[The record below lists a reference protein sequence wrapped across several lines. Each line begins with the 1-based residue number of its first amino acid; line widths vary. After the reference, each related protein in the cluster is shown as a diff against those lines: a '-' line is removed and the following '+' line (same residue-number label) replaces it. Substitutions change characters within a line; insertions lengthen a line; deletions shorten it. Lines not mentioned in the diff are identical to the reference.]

1 MTEDLESDHSQD
13 KKRPVVLLLIDGF
26 GIDIFGEV
34 NAISKAKPKFFSSL
48 IKDYPIALLKNDSR
62 DIRKRYWSLGTGEKL
77 ENFPNSHTCLS
88 QILAENNLSQ
98 LKISSAYN
106 YNLVNLLFN
115 NYKDE
120 PFIKEERIMNG
131 ENKVDIYSDA
141 KEIIKVSQKAISE
154 NTHDFILISLPILDQ
169 LSKKASF
176 KETVKGVK
184 ILDDYIKKISQDVL
198 NEDGVLVIM
207 SPFGNAEYTKDLS
220 TDWLNKEATN
230 NPVPLILVANEFLG
244 KSIGLADPLDDD
256 LSLISPIGD
265 LDIFLPTILNILKIK
280 ISESLQE
287 KSLI

>member
-1 MTEDLESDHSQD
+1 MAEDIESDHNQD
-13 KKRPVVLLLIDGF
+13 PKKTLVLLFIDGF

-34 NAISKAKPKFFSSL
+34 NAISKARPKFFSSL
-48 IKDYPIALLKNDSR
+48 IKNYPVALLKNDSR

-77 ENFPNSHTCLS
+77 ENFPQANNCLS
-88 QILAENNLSQ
+88 QILADNNLKQ
-98 LKISSAYN
+98 IKISSAYS

-115 NYKDE
+115 NYKE
-120 PFIKEERIMNG
+120 KKFINEERIMIG
-131 ENKVDIYSDA
+131 EKKVDIYNDA
-141 KEIIKVSQKAISE
+141 KEIVKASQKAISE
-154 NTHDFILISLPILDQ
+154 NVHDLILISLPILDQ

-176 KETVKGVK
+176 KEIVKGVK

-198 NEDGVLVIM
+198 NENGVLVLI

-265 LDIFLPTILNILKIK
+265 LDVFLSTILNILNIK
-280 ISESLQE
+280 ISDEMQS